1 MKSVFYIKQIFPKAR
16 HIKIHKNYRLY
27 IVYELNNCVVI
38 FKSSIPISYS
48 EYMNAAF
55 HIDIL
60 N

>member
-16 HIKIHKNYRLY
+16 HIKIHKNYRL

-38 FKSSIPISYS
+38 FKSPIPISYS